1 MLYKYQ
7 MMDVKK
13 ILGAIV
19 LFLNTLMAFS
29 QEQNL
34 KLWYTAPADAS
45 VKDVDNGWKND
56 EEWLKALPVGNGFI
70 GAMVF
75 GDVHKERL
83 QLNDKTL
90 WSGSVAD
97 NDNPDAFA
105 SLQEIRNLLFAGKYK
120 EATELTNKTQVCKG
134 AGSGNGNGSTVPF
147 GCFQTLGDLWIDF
160 KAKGSYKNYYRDL
173 DIINGIAAVQYEQ
186 NGTQFR
192 REVFA
197 SFPAKA
203 LIVHLTASKA
213 QALSFTLDI
222 NRPERYAVTTQQN
235 SLVMKGA
242 MSNGT
247 GGEGMQYKVSVTP
260 LLKGGRLSAV
270 GNTLE
275 ISNADEV
282 TLIITSGTNYRLHYP
297 DYMNA
302 GYEAELDRVT
312 ANAVR
317 QSYATLRREHI
328 DDFSSF
334 MKRVTLQ
341 LGDKGNAV
349 LPTDELLQ
357 KNKQSQNEQQLYA
370 LYFQYGRYL
379 LLSSSRSGSLPANLQ
394 GMWANKIQTPWNCDY
409 HTDVNVQMNYWPV
422 EVTNLSESHLQLTEL
437 IASLQQPG
445 TKTAATQYHAGGWV
459 MHPITNV
466 WGFTAPGEH
475 PSWGLHVGASAWLNQ
490 HLWEHYAFTK
500 DVAYLRK
507 VFPIL
512 VSASVFY
519 LDWLVKD
526 PVSGK
531 LVSGPA
537 ASPENSFLAPDGSN
551 ASISMG
557 PSHDHQVIYDLFN
570 NTLMAAAELG
580 IKNEEIDQ
588 IRRAILQIP
597 SPAIG
602 SGGRLMEWSREFK
615 ELEPTH
621 RHVSHLFALYP
632 GHQVS
637 YYKTPALAQAA
648 KKSLEMRGDGGTGW
662 SLAMKVSFWTRL
674 HDGDHALKLL
684 NRLLHP
690 VRSSDVEMSNSG
702 GTYDNLFCAH
712 PPFQIDGN
720 FGATAGIAEMLV
732 QSHEDFIELLP
743 ALPGAWKDGLVKGLC
758 ARGGF
763 ELSLQWKEG
772 KITQVVLL
780 SKKGGI
786 ARVKYGDK
794 EQSLET
800 IPGKTYDLNG
810 LMN

>member
-75 GDVHKERL
+75 GDVNKERL